1 MEIKIY
7 KTNEI
12 PESLW
17 EEIALGFQEA
27 FNTPMTAQRIKSA
40 FCVRNPL
47 GYGYHAVALSDDG
60 ELAGYNVFS
69 PTFYHG
75 GLKVVVGGSTFVR
88 QKFRSNEFLFMQMV
102 RALRKQVIADGYDI
116 EVGVPNHNSRRFAE
130 KILGLKYVCDLN
142 YYLLPLRISKCLH
155 KKSLRFL
162 DPLSILFCRL
172 HLCLQGCFS
181 WVSNSKEKE
190 VKYRMQDDKESIE
203 ARFKG
208 PYKHFYQGD
217 VEAYYRIVDE
227 DGINTAYLMDFRE
240 QGKRTTK
247 ALIKSVLYIT
257 QSEHPDAILY
267 VGLLRLG
274 QCVLFKVPKR
284 FVPKVLPFTCCVL
297 DKKKADQ
304 YKDIWD
310 ANNWN
315 FSLMNFDVR

>member
-7 KTNEI
+7 RTHEI
-12 PESLW
+12 TEPLW

-27 FNTPMTAQRIKSA
+27 FNVPMTAQRMKSA

-47 GYGYHAVALSDDG
+47 GYGYHAVAFSDDG

-75 GLKVVVGGSTFVR
+75 GLKAVVGGSTFVR

-102 RALRKQVIADGYDI
+102 RALRKQVIADGYEI

-142 YYLLPLRISKCLH
+142 YYILPLHISKCLH
-155 KKSLRFL
+155 RKSLRFI
-162 DPLSILFCRL
+162 DPLSNMFCRL
-172 HLCLQGCFS
+172 HLCLQRCLS
-181 WVSNSKEKE
+181 WMVNSTEKE
-190 VKYRMQDDKESIE
+190 VKYRMQDDPESIK
-203 ARFKG
+203 ARFNG
-208 PYKHFYQGD
+208 PYGHFLQGN
-217 VEAYYRIVDE
+217 VEAYYRTVNE
-227 DGINTAYLMDFRE
+227 DGVNTVYLMDFRE

-247 ALIKSVLYIT
+247 ALIKSVHHIAHT
-257 QSEHPDAILY
+257 EHPDAILY
-267 VGLLRLG
+267 VGLLRLR
-274 QCVLFKVPKR
+274 QCTLIKVPKR

-297 DKKKADQ
+297 DKKKVEK
-304 YKDIWD
+304 YKDIYD
-310 ANNWN
+310 SNNWN